1 MIARRFFLY
10 AVAAGL
16 LSLLMSESTAQ
27 NYPSHPVKMIVPFPP
42 GGPIDL
48 LGRLIAE
55 QMSTSLGQRVFI
67 ENRPGAGATVGSAA
81 AAHAEPDGYTLLFAP
96 SAALAVSPALY
107 PNAGYDPIKSFAP
120 IALVSSGSLL
130 LVVTPSVPAKSVAE
144 LIAYAKA
151 HPGKLNY
158 GSALGTA
165 PHIAWALFNQQ
176 TGSDVVYIPYKG
188 NAQAITDLLA
198 GQVHLNIDAPA
209 SLLPHV
215 EQGKLRPLAV
225 TSAERDPTLPALPT
239 MVESG
244 YPDFVM
250 TFWTGIAAPAGTP
263 RATVDRLNTV
273 VNDALRSPA
282 VTESFAKLRVV
293 AKPGTP
299 DAFGAFVASEAKKW
313 STVIKSAGITIN

>member
-1 MIARRFFLY
+1 
-10 AVAAGL
+10 
-16 LSLLMSESTAQ
+16 
-27 NYPSHPVKMIVPFPP
+27 MIVPFPP

-55 QMSTSLGQRVFI
+55 QMSASLGQRVFI

-81 AAHAEPDGYTLLFAP
+81 AANAEPDGYTLLFAP

-144 LIAYAKA
+144 LVAYAKA
-151 HPGKLNY
+151 NPGKLNY

-215 EQGKLRPLAV
+215 EQGNERRARSDAARAPDHGRKRISGFRHDVLDRHRGASRHAARHRRSAQCGCERCTALARGDGELREAPRGRQTRHAGCLRSVRCVRSQEVVDGDQVGRNHDQLASV
-225 TSAERDPTLPALPT
+225 
-239 MVESG
+239 
-244 YPDFVM
+244 
-250 TFWTGIAAPAGTP
+250 P
-263 RATVDRLNTV
+263 RAATQFSQTGDRERC
-273 VNDALRSPA
+273 RS
-282 VTESFAKLRVV
+282 
-293 AKPGTP
+293 
-299 DAFGAFVASEAKKW
+299 FGS
-313 STVIKSAGITIN
+313 